1 MSFHQLYEY
10 LVSDIDYEPIIS
22 FLESHLDKKRLT
34 LDAGC
39 GTGVCLVPLIQKGYL
54 VEGIDLDSNMLAI
67 TNEKLHQ
74 ANLYAPLYEHD
85 LKKPL
90 NHTYDQIIL
99 MNDVINY
106 FKGVKTIFKQLK
118 QALTPNGFILFDCY
132 KYEYL
137 DVMDGYIEQENEPI
151 YYEWQVS
158 VKNESMTHTIKS
170 DETYIIRQI
179 IKPLQ
184 YYIDTLN
191 SLGMTAEVIHGPD
204 DRKHY
209 IKTSL

>member
-67 TNEKLHQ
+67 TNEKLQQ

-191 SLGMTAEVIHGPD
+191 SLGMTTEVLHGPD

>member
-67 TNEKLHQ
+67 TKEKLQQ

-191 SLGMTAEVIHGPD
+191 SLGMTIEVIHGPD

>member
-10 LVSDIDYEPIIS
+10 LVSDIDYEPMIS
-22 FLESHLDKKRLT
+22 FLESQLDPTRLT

-39 GTGVCLVPLIQKGYL
+39 GTGVCLVPLVKKGYL

-67 TNEKLHQ
+67 TNEKLQKEH
-74 ANLYAPLYEHD
+74 LYAPLYEHD

-106 FKGVKTIFKQLK
+106 FKGVKTVFKQLK
-118 QALTPNGFILFDCY
+118 QALTPSGFILFDCY

-137 DVMDGYIEQENEPI
+137 KVMDGYIEQELNPV
-151 YYEWQVS
+151 YYEWHVS
-158 VKNESMTHTIKS
+158 VKNELMTHTIKS
-170 DETYIIRQI
+170 DATYRIKQT
-179 IKPLQ
+179 IKPLE
-184 YYIDTLN
+184 YYVDLLKN
-191 SLGMTAEVIHGPD
+191 LGMTVQILNGPD
-204 DRKHY
+204 ERKHY